1 MTAERRRAHL
11 ILMLAAAIW
20 GFAFVAQR
28 VGMRHLGPLTFN
40 AIRFALGAAALVPL
54 VLLLKRRGRAT
65 PPADGNRAGRLE
77 TLKGGLLAGLLIF
90 GGSTLQQVGVVYT
103 TAGKAGFIT
112 SLYVVLVPILG
123 LAWGQRCGRAVWAGA
138 FLAAAGLYL
147 LSAKGL
153 VGIALGDGL
162 VLVGALFWAAHVLLV
177 GKLVERIGVLD
188 LAILQFTACAVLSLA
203 GALMFETTSW
213 GAIQS
218 AAVPILYA
226 GLLSV
231 AVAYTLQVVGQRHA
245 RPAPAAIILSFEA
258 VFAAVGGW
266 LILGETLGLRG
277 LVGAGLMLAGVVLA
291 QAETERTDPLAG
303 EGKRELA

>member
-1 MTAERRRAHL
+1 MNAQRRRAHL

-54 VLLLKRRGRAT
+54 VLLLKRRGRGA
-65 PPADGNRAGRLE
+65 PPPDGARAGRLE

-123 LAWGQRCGRAVWAGA
+123 LVWGQRCGRAVWAGA
-138 FLAAAGLYL
+138 LLAAAGLYL
-147 LSAKGL
+147 LSARGL

-162 VLVGALFWAAHVLLV
+162 VLVGAVFWAAHVLLV

-188 LAILQFTACAVLSLA
+188 IALLQFTACSVLSLA
-203 GALMFETTSW
+203 GALVYETIAW
-213 GAIQS
+213 DAIRS

-226 GLLSV
+226 GLMSV

-266 LILGETLGLRG
+266 LILGEILGLRG
-277 LVGAGLMLAGVVLA
+277 LVGAGLMLAGVILA
-291 QAETERTDPLAG
+291 QTEAETIVPVVG
-303 EGKRELA
+303 EGKSELA